1 MLDYKTRNDMLRNT
15 QPIKSTGFSLTEL
28 LVTISILGIL
38 TAVAMPSF
46 QVWIQNAQIKN
57 AAESIQN
64 GLQRA
69 RAEAVARNV
78 NIEFTLG
85 VNSSWTVHL
94 VGSAVNIDSRSSTD
108 GSSNVTRSVLPVTAT
123 TITFNNLGGIVTNA
137 DASASFS
144 QIILNSATGTRP
156 LRVTIGV
163 GGNIRM
169 CDPNAVIGSLQAC

>member
-1 MLDYKTRNDMLRNT
+1 MLSNA
-15 QPIKSTGFSLTEL
+15 QSIKSTGFSLTEL

-46 QVWIQNAQIKN
+46 QVWIQNSQIKN

-69 RAEAVARNV
+69 RAEAVARNANV
-78 NIEFTLG
+78 EFLLG

-94 VGSAVNIDSRSSTD
+94 VGSGINIDSRASSE
-108 GSSNVTRSVLPVTAT
+108 GSSNVTRSVVPATAT
-123 TITFNNLGGIVTNA
+123 TITFNSLGGIVANA
-137 DASASFS
+137 DASASFT
-144 QIILNSATGTRP
+144 QINLTTATGTRP
-156 LRVTIGV
+156 LRVTIGI